1 MKSRSLP
8 QRAISVIA
16 SDKTLASAKSII
28 RRAMLTVLVMAAS
41 ICNHARA
48 DSIDAAMCASVGE
61 NARYTAT
68 QRDAGV
74 SEARMRG
81 RAIKEFAGAA
91 LPGVL
96 KLVHVAYS
104 DPVIR
109 HIAPDKTFELYRL
122 TCMSPYSVATTRSVG
137 DAARFG

>member
-1 MKSRSLP
+1 
-8 QRAISVIA
+8 
-16 SDKTLASAKSII
+16 
-28 RRAMLTVLVMAAS
+28 MLTVLVMAAS
-41 ICNHARA
+41 MCNHARA

-61 NARYTAT
+61 IALYTAT
-68 QRDAGV
+68 QTL

-81 RAIKEFAGAA
+81 RAINQFAGAA
-91 LPGVL
+91 LAGVL
-96 KLVHVAYS
+96 KLVHVVYS

-122 TCMSPYSVATTRSVG
+122 TCMSPYSVATTRSV